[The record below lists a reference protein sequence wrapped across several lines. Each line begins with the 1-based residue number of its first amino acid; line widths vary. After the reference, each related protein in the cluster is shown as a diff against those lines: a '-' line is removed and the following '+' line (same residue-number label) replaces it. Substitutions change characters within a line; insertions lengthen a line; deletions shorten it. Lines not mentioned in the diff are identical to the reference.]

1 MQTLAKFDC
10 SQLHYEV
17 VTGEPA
23 IRAHWNNTTVCSI
36 AAIIDQDSSTFTP
49 DYSNFNC
56 SCCDENVRLE
66 MLDILVSLCLAKG
79 LTLA

>member
-10 SQLHYEV
+10 SQLLYEA
-17 VTGEPA
+17 VTGELI
-23 IRAHWNNTTVCSI
+23 IRAHWNDITVCSI
-36 AAIIDQDSSTFTP
+36 AAIVDQDNGTFTP

-56 SCCDENVRLE
+56 TCCDENVRLE